1 MKENNYIEYHKSI
14 TEELLAGRNR
24 VRYFIGGNHWGEDGR
39 FKEVLLMNYLRRVLP
54 SNVSI
59 GTGFVKNK
67 NQITRQIDIIIYDN
81 SVPMLFSE
89 GDFVITL
96 PESVLG
102 IIEVKSKLKLD
113 SSLKTAIIKADENGA
128 IIDKDI
134 FNGIFGYES
143 NVDFFDE
150 IAFKINIKSPL
161 ELTKGFLNHI
171 SFGPDFFTKYW
182 PNGKSEEDNKVNFFS
197 FYKLEN
203 LSFGYFVSN
212 LVEHINC
219 KIMKKSLS
227 EDLENFLYPIEKGKE
242 SYILKELE
250 IKLKEPI

>member
-1 MKENNYIEYHKSI
+1 MEENNYINYHKSI

-54 SNVSI
+54 SSVSI

-67 NQITRQIDIIIYDN
+67 HQITKQIDIIIYDN
-81 SVPMLFSE
+81 SIPMLFSE
-89 GDFVITL
+89 GDFVIAL

-102 IIEVKSKLKLD
+102 IIEVKSRLKLD
-113 SSLKTAIIKADENGA
+113 DSLKNAIIKADKNGA
-128 IIDKDI
+128 IINKDI

-150 IAFKINIKSPL
+150 IAFKIYLKSSL
-161 ELTKGFLNHI
+161 EHTKGFLNHI
-171 SFGPDFFTKYW
+171 SFGPDFFMKHW
-182 PNGKSEEDNKVNFFS
+182 SDRKNNEDNKVNFFS

-212 LVEHINC
+212 LVEHIHC

-227 EDLENFLYPIEKGKE
+227 EDLANFLYPIEKGKE
-242 SYILKELE
+242 SYVLKEVE
-250 IKLKEPI
+250 IKFNEPI